1 MENNTRTDFKAV
13 GWERVEYIYLA
24 KDKARGWLLY
34 KRREKNIRNLLAAG
48 NFLTNVGT
56 VSFSRRTLSH
66 GVR

>member
-1 MENNTRTDFKAV
+1 MENNTRTDFKEV

-34 KRREKNIRNLLAAG
+34 IRGKKDVRNLLAAG
-48 NFLTNVGT
+48 NFLTNLGT

-66 GVR
+66 GFR